1 MSATTTKF
9 MSFGRTESGRV
20 ITSAAGLAVVQS
32 RNPYGTHNLVLVDD
46 ERGEAIRHGS
56 VAVVE
61 AVANWMPR
69 RQYRRVR
76 KHLAARGIGRDWC
89 AADRNGAVAV

>member
-1 MSATTTKF
+1 MAATISF
-9 MSFGRTESGRV
+9 FSFGRTESGRV
-20 ITSAAGLAVVQS
+20 ITAAAGLAVVQS
-32 RNPYGTHNLVLVDD
+32 RNPYGSHNLVLVDE

-56 VAVVE
+56 LAVVE
-61 AVANWMPR
+61 AVANWLPR

-89 AADRNGAVAV
+89 AVDSNGAVAV